1 MSRILRSTGKYLYVF
16 IVLIENQICI
26 MKYSLYSVSMQI
38 YVSDSINV
46 VFMQIKFEQILIIW

>member
-46 VFMQIKFEQILIIW
+46 VFMQIKFEQILII